1 MLRVL
6 ALYFF
11 LQLFVVQP
19 DYAQLRRFNPNK
31 FYEATNQ
38 QVTNFHGE
46 RTEFGSARQFVS
58 FEVGGGFAAYL
69 GDIHFSSK
77 FITPTIDI
85 STTYRLGKRFQVRGG
100 FVWSQLNGDD
110 FVANNPQVENQQYHY
125 VRNLQFRNNVKEFY
139 LKALFDVFPSYFAGS
154 RVLFTPFVGF
164 GAGLIHHNP
173 QGLVPTET
181 RLAPGEELIT
191 PERAGTWVQ
200 LRDLQTEGEKY
211 SPVSAAIPFTLGFR
225 FYLADHLDVEIN
237 ADYHYFLTDYI
248 DDIKGK
254 YQQRQRSELSQVM
267 ANRSLEPYAV
277 QAGGDRLAML
287 PRNSSVQPEEFGA
300 PGTNRGTNP
309 LHDSMVAVYVRLV
322 YIMGPN
328 PIKKVKITR

>member
-11 LQLFVVQP
+11 LQFFLVQP

-46 RTEFGSARQFVS
+46 RTEFGSARHFVS

-69 GDIHFSSK
+69 GDIHFNRE
-77 FITPTIDI
+77 FITPTTDI

-100 FVWSQLNGDD
+100 FIWSQLNGDD
-110 FVANNPQVENQQYHY
+110 FVASNPQKESQQYHY

-139 LKALFDVFPSYFAGS
+139 VKALFDVFPSYFAGS
-154 RVLFTPFVGF
+154 RVLFTPFFGF

-173 QGLVPTET
+173 KGLVPREA
-181 RLAPGEELIT
+181 RLAPKEELMT
-191 PERAGTWVQ
+191 PERAGMWVQ

-211 SPVSAAIPFTLGFR
+211 SPVSAAIPFTFGFR
-225 FYLADHLDVEIN
+225 FYLTNHLDIEIN

-248 DDIKGK
+248 DDIKGE
-254 YQQRQRSELSQVM
+254 YQHKQRSELSHVM
-267 ANRSLEPYAV
+267 ANRSLEQYAV
-277 QAGGDRLAML
+277 LAGGDRLALL
-287 PRNSSVQPEEFGA
+287 PRNSSVQPANFGA
-300 PGTNRGTNP
+300 PGTNRGTTP
-309 LHDSMVAVYVRLV
+309 LHDSMVAVYLRLV